1 MKAVS
6 KSTAVSLLVFS
17 VFALGIVAAI
27 SFTKSRTTHHMSI
40 EDKVIISGFANRIC
54 KSAGL
59 SSCPI
64 EWGGKDK
71 GFAKLPALAGKPIAS
86 LEQVRSVLSAPQWSE
101 SASQNAWSFSSGKY
115 AVAVVPGSGEIVFTP
130 LKAGAR

>member
-6 KSTAVSLLVFS
+6 KSTAVALLVIG
-17 VFALGIVAAI
+17 VFALGVVAAI

-54 KSAGL
+54 KSANL
-59 SSCPI
+59 SNCPI

-71 GFAKLPALAGKPIAS
+71 GFAKLPALASKPIAS
-86 LEQVRSVLSAPQWSE
+86 LEQVRRVLSAPQWSE
-101 SASQNAWSFSSGKY
+101 SASQNGWSFSSGKY
-115 AVAVVPGSGEIVFTP
+115 SVALVPGSSEIVFTP
-130 LKAGAR
+130 LKAGSK